1 MLSDSRTA
9 VRAWR
14 FGVFEL
20 DLRAGELRRGGV
32 KLRLRGQPIEILRIL
47 IERQGELVPREEIR
61 QRLWPADTFVDFD
74 HGLNAAVNRL
84 REAIGDAADNPR
96 FIETVPRRGYRFIA
110 PVQPVPAAPAVPPAS
125 PDPVIPTAS
134 ARGPAPSPPEVHR
147 PDEPAAPDPASRAR
161 GDAGALRSRERRW
174 ALVSAVL
181 AVALA
186 AALVTLRRVERPS
199 APAARTGAD
208 SKVMIAVLPFE
219 NFSRDPDQEYFS
231 DGITEEM
238 ITRLGELHPQ
248 RIGVIARTTVMQY
261 KRGSKNVAD
270 IGRELNVDYVLE
282 GSVRRSSRRV
292 RIVAQ
297 LVQVSDQ
304 TQVWSQTYERDEAD
318 LLAIQSEVATRIA
331 NALSGGVLTTV
342 RPALAAPDSD
352 AYELALRGRYFRQ
365 QASAESVRRALE
377 YFERA
382 IALAPDYAPAHAG
395 LSDCYRL
402 LAAPGWEVERPAA
415 LMTKAREAA
424 LRTQQLAPDLPEGFV
439 VRAMVRFNAEWDVRG
454 AERDLLRAIELN
466 PSLSQAHQY
475 YSSLLTTM
483 NRPDEAIASA
493 RLARDLDPLSPT
505 ANTTLGVRL
514 YYAGRY
520 EEAIAQFRR
529 TLEVTPAFAVAHW
542 GIGESLREL
551 GRLPDAIAALER
563 AVALSGSSTYMPA
576 WLGHAVALANQH
588 DRALAIDR
596 DLEARSAREY
606 VSPFHRALIRLGLG
620 DEERTMDWLEK
631 AYADGSAW
639 MVYLPAEP
647 EFRGLHANRRFQ
659 QLLARVRERSSN

>member
-1 MLSDSRTA
+1 MLSDSPTT

-47 IERQGELVPREEIR
+47 IERSGELVPREELR

-84 REAIGDAADNPR
+84 REALGDAADNPR

-110 PVQPVPAAPAVPPAS
+110 PVQPVAAAPTQPTT
-125 PDPVIPTAS
+125 PDPNIPVTGTPGAT
-134 ARGPAPSPPEVHR
+134 SPPDVHT
-147 PDEPAAPDPASRAR
+147 PDEPTVPDLSSRVKSSTQ
-161 GDAGALRSRERRW
+161 LQRSRERWW
-174 ALVSAVL
+174 ALLSAVL

-186 AALVTLRRVERPS
+186 ATLVMLRRAERPP
-199 APAARTGAD
+199 APATRTVAA

-238 ITRLGELHPQ
+238 ITRLGEMHPQ
-248 RIGVIARTTVMQY
+248 GIGVIARTTVMQY
-261 KRGSKNVAD
+261 KRASKNVAD
-270 IGRELNVDYVLE
+270 IGRELKVDYVLE

-318 LLAIQSEVATRIA
+318 LLALQSEVATRIA
-331 NALSGGVLTTV
+331 HALSGGVLTTV
-342 RPALAAPDSD
+342 PATPPPLVSD

-365 QASAESVRRALE
+365 QASAESVRRAIG

-382 IALAPDYAPAHAG
+382 IALAPDYAAAHAG

-402 LAAPGWEVERPAA
+402 LAAPGWEVERPAV
-415 LMTKAREAA
+415 LMAKAREAA

-454 AERDLLRAIELN
+454 AERDLLRAIALN

-483 NRPDEAIASA
+483 NRADEAIASA

-520 EEAIAQFRR
+520 EDAIAQFRR

-576 WLGHAVALANQH
+576 WLGHALAVANERT
-588 DRALAIDR
+588 RALEIDR
-596 DLEARSAREY
+596 ELAARSAREY
-606 VSPFHRALIRLGLG
+606 VSPFHRALIQLGLG
-620 DEERTMDWLEK
+620 DQERTLDWLEK

-639 MVYLPAEP
+639 MIYLPAEP
-647 EFRGLHANRRFQ
+647 EFRPLHANARFQ
-659 QLLARVRERSSN
+659 RLLARVRERSSN